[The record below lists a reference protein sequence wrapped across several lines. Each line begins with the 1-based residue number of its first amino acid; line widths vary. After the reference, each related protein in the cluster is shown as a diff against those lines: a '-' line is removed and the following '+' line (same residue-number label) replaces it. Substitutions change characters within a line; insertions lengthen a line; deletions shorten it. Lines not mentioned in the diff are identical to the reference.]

1 MTAKNYL
8 RQIRL
13 LDQKISQRVE
23 EAAELRQLAIGFHAV
38 EIKEDAVQ
46 TSPDGDK
53 LAEAVGRYVDM
64 EEEIDRMIDDFV
76 DLKHKIIGEIQGLS
90 DQRMVEL
97 LYLRYVKYMRLE
109 EIACTMKK
117 ADGTAYS
124 YEHIRWLHGISLRK
138 FAESYSFLTS

>member
-23 EAAELRQLAIGFHAV
+23 EAAELRQLAFGFHAV

-76 DLKHKIIGEIQGLS
+76 DLKHKIIGQIQTL
-90 DQRMVEL
+90 DDDRLMTL
-97 LYLRYVKYMRLE
+97 LHLRYVNYMSFE
-109 EIACTMKK
+109 KIAVEMGYTYQWVC
-117 ADGTAYS
+117 
-124 YEHIRWLHGISLRK
+124 ELHGQALQAFQK
-138 FAESYSFLTS
+138 TVLEQTTNGN

>member
-23 EAAELRQLAIGFHAV
+23 EAAELRQLALGFHAV

-76 DLKHKIIGEIQGLS
+76 DLKHKIIGQIQNIS
-90 DQRMVEL
+90 DERLMTVL
-97 LYLRYVKYMRLE
+97 FLRYVRYLSFE
-109 EIACTMKK
+109 EIAVEM
-117 ADGTAYS
+117 S
-124 YEHIRWLHGISLRK
+124 YTYKWVCDLHGQALQEFEKKYLRR
-138 FAESYSFLTS
+138 